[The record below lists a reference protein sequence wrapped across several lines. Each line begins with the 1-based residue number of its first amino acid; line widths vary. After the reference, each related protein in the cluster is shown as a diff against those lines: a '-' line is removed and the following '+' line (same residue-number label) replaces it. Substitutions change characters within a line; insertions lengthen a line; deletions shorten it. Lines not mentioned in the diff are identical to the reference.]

1 MKVKLDGLSLKA
13 DDAVETSMK
22 EVESMPITGL
32 TTETYFKCMR
42 FCIVVRLKREVGTRS
57 RRNSALSRRA
67 RDPQDT
73 TKPYPS
79 IFSQVSKLKEG
90 FALKE
95 GWP

>member
-57 RRNSALSRRA
+57 RSYLKYSAKA
-67 RDPQDT
+67 G
-73 TKPYPS
+73 
-79 IFSQVSKLKEG
+79 E
-90 FALKE
+90 
-95 GWP
+95 